1 VKLFFDHITGKLT
14 NYDLIYSLPLAE
26 FEDSEYDYAFE
37 NGWIPL
43 SWYYTELKNLTWINA
58 RNTRLLL
65 KKFTFSKKQRKILR
79 KKDITVEVYNKLDDA
94 LFTTISSIYKKYI
107 KHKKFHE
114 ENFEEE
120 SEFFKKED
128 NIDWK
133 YFIYYFKNR
142 PIAFT
147 EIKVFDSNHVLTG
160 QFAWDYENPKL
171 GMGTYATLYEI
182 DWSIKNKCKKYY
194 LAYGYEKSN
203 VYKSR
208 FDGFEFWNGRSWL
221 NDKTLY
227 KKLCEHDTEINTI
240 QELNAYQKKYFTLNG
255 KTT

>member
-1 VKLFFDHITGKLT
+1 MKLVFDHITGKLT
-14 NYDLIYSLPLAE
+14 NHDLIYSLALAQ
-26 FEDSEYDYAFE
+26 FKKKEYSFAFE

-43 SWYYTELKNLTWINA
+43 SWYYTELDELTWINA

-65 KKFTFSKKQRKILR
+65 NKFTFSKKQRKILR

-114 ENFEEE
+114 KDFEEE

-133 YFIYYFKNR
+133 YFIYYFQNK

-147 EIKVFDSNHVLTG
+147 EIKVFDSKHVLTG

-171 GMGTYATLYEI
+171 SIGTYATLYEI

-194 LAYGYEKSN
+194 LAYGYENSN
-203 VYKSR
+203 IYKSR

-227 KKLCEHDTEINTI
+227 KKLCEYDTEVNTI
-240 QELNAYQKKYFTLNG
+240 EELNAYQKKYFTLNG

>member
-1 VKLFFDHITGKLT
+1 MKLIFDHITGKLT
-14 NYDLIYSLPLAE
+14 NHDLIYSLALAQ
-26 FEDSEYDYAFE
+26 FKKKEYSFAFE

-43 SWYYTELKNLTWINA
+43 SWYYTKLDKLTWINA

-65 KKFTFSKKQRKILR
+65 NKFTFSKKQRKILR

-114 ENFEEE
+114 KDFEEE

-133 YFIYYFKNR
+133 YFIYYFQNK

-147 EIKVFDSNHVLTG
+147 EIKVFDSKHVLTG

-171 GMGTYATLYEI
+171 SIGTYATLYEI

-203 VYKSR
+203 IYKSR

-227 KKLCEHDTEINTI
+227 KKLCEYDTEVNTI
-240 QELNAYQKKYFTLNG
+240 EELNAYQKKYFTLNV

>member
-1 VKLFFDHITGKLT
+1 MKLIFDHITGKLT
-14 NYDLIYSLPLAE
+14 NHDLIYSLALAQ
-26 FEDSEYDYAFE
+26 FKKKEYSFAFE

-43 SWYYTELKNLTWINA
+43 SWYYTKLDKLTWINA

-65 KKFTFSKKQRKILR
+65 NKFTFSKKQRKILR

-114 ENFEEE
+114 KNFEEE

-133 YFIYYFKNR
+133 YFIYYFQNK

-147 EIKVFDSNHVLTG
+147 EIKVFDSKHVLTG

-171 GMGTYATLYEI
+171 SIGTYATLYEI

-203 VYKSR
+203 IYKSR

-227 KKLCEHDTEINTI
+227 KKLCEYDTEVNTI
-240 QELNAYQKKYFTLNG
+240 EELNAYQKKYFTLNG

>member
-1 VKLFFDHITGKLT
+1 MKLIFDHITGKLT
-14 NYDLIYSLPLAE
+14 NHDLIYSLVLAQ
-26 FEDSEYDYAFE
+26 FKKKEYSFAFE

-43 SWYYTELKNLTWINA
+43 SWYYTELDELTWINA

-65 KKFTFSKKQRKILR
+65 NKFTFSKKQRKILR
-79 KKDITVEVYNKLDDA
+79 KKDITVEVYDKLDDA

-114 ENFEEE
+114 KDFEEE

-133 YFIYYFKNR
+133 YFIYYFKNK

-160 QFAWDYENPKL
+160 QFAWDYEDPKL
-171 GMGTYATLYEI
+171 SMGTYATLYEI

-240 QELNAYQKKYFTLNG
+240 QELNAYQKKYFKLNG
-255 KTT
+255 

>member
-1 VKLFFDHITGKLT
+1 MNLIFDHITGKLT
-14 NYDLIYSLPLAE
+14 NHDLIYSLALAQ
-26 FEDSEYDYAFE
+26 FKKKEYSFAFE

-43 SWYYTELKNLTWINA
+43 SWYYTKLDKLTWINA

-65 KKFTFSKKQRKILR
+65 NKFTFSKKQRKILR

-114 ENFEEE
+114 KDFEEE

-133 YFIYYFKNR
+133 YFIYYFQNK

-147 EIKVFDSNHVLTG
+147 EIKVFDSKHVLTG

-171 GMGTYATLYEI
+171 SIGTYATLYEI

-203 VYKSR
+203 IYKSR

-227 KKLCEHDTEINTI
+227 KKLCEYDTEVNTI
-240 QELNAYQKKYFTLNG
+240 EELNAYQKKYFTLNG